1 MMKLSLAIL
10 TLVILALAV
19 PVQMLAQQNIKT
31 DRPITEASAA
41 QLRDRLVGTYR
52 LLSYQRKLV
61 ATGETED
68 LLGKAPTGYIIYT
81 RGGRMMAFF
90 ASDVRPRPTDFATI
104 TDKERADLFKTM
116 VAYSGTYDFDGQK
129 VTHHIDASWNQFWT
143 GTNVV
148 RHVAFEGRRAIY
160 TTEPAPSSVDG
171 KLSVV
176 VLVWEKLD

>member
-1 MMKLSLAIL
+1 MKPRFVIAML
-10 TLVILALAV
+10 LVVALVV
-19 PVQMLAQQNIKT
+19 PATMLAQQNIKT
-31 DRPITEASAA
+31 DQPKTEASAA
-41 QLRDRLVGTYR
+41 QLRDRLVGAYR
-52 LLSYQRKLV
+52 LVSYQRKLV

-90 ASDVRPRPTDFATI
+90 ASDVRPRPTDFVTM

-116 VAYSGTYDFDGQK
+116 LAYCGTYDFDGQK

-176 VLVWEKLD
+176 VLVWEKLE